1 MPAAIVP
8 LPTEAG
14 KRIWVHLQI
23 PVALAVFS
31 VMIGSPEGQ
40 KGGFYF
46 VDQWFCE
53 IAGGYFFLP

>member
-23 PVALAVFS
+23 PVALAAFS
-31 VMIGSPEGQ
+31 VMIGTPGGQ

-46 VDQWFCE
+46 VDHLLCE
-53 IAGGYFFLP
+53 IGGRHFLRP